1 MKQLSP
7 LILERTCWLVHLQP
21 PESSCISFPPMTQL
35 TNKTEPRECYCS
47 SLFVF
52 FEEMYFLVRWKK
64 KRSPFRLFPAY
75 VVFAFS
81 WDFGVRLHGL
91 VRGTAAVGFLQ
102 AFVITRLPERQG
114 TIFVIIFLPYYSVKN
129 Y

>member
-1 MKQLSP
+1 
-7 LILERTCWLVHLQP
+7 
-21 PESSCISFPPMTQL
+21 MTQL
-35 TNKTEPRECYCS
+35 TNKTEPREYYCS

-52 FEEMYFLVRWKK
+52 FLKKCIFLYVGRK

-114 TIFVIIFLPYYSVKN
+114 AIFVIIFLPYYSVKN